1 MNVSKSKQQF
11 GVFRNITEWL
21 GRKTGK
27 KIDITLPKYDGST
40 DIGNSPILCIKNVQ
54 KRNDEGIYT
63 IIVHNK
69 LGEGN
74 DNSKLVIIEGMI
86 HVKNKCSTC
95 SSVAIIQCRDY
106 LDLKITFLNWIQ
118 FGFNNA
124 ASVQSY

>member
-1 MNVSKSKQQF
+1 MVTLNRIPSTVSNECVEIKATIRSFPQHDRVTWKKN
-11 GVFRNITEWL
+11 RE
-21 GRKTGK
+21 

-74 DNSKLVIIEGMI
+74 DKSKLVIIEGMI

-106 LDLKITFLNWIQ
+106 LDLKITFLN
-118 FGFNNA
+118 
-124 ASVQSY
+124 